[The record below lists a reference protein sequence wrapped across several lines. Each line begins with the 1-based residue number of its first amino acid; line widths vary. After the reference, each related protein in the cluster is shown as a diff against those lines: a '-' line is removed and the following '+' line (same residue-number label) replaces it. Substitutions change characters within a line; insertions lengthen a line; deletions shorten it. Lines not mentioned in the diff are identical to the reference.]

1 MPDTRTIETDG
12 RKLGIFGQRSGFTG
26 KTIALGRRFLS
37 PMTTVKRRLS
47 VRMKAL
53 RRRLSAHLKTGDT
66 EVTLIQGTI
75 VQTTRQGEPISFF
88 VRDRYD
94 LIQSGHLRGMFYEN
108 EELALIDKYFPR
120 GGVFLDVGSN
130 VGNHAI
136 YVGKFLNPLQIILI
150 EPNPP
155 AVQLLRINVDINRL
169 GGVADLSLLGVGLSD
184 SDGWAS
190 AHAMDDNLGGTR
202 LKRHDSTSGIRL
214 ARGDDVLAGRQ
225 VDFIKMDVEGMEI
238 KALSGLRNVI
248 RSNRPT
254 MFIEV
259 DDINASQFVD
269 WTQQVGY
276 VVEASYKRYPTN
288 ENFLVVPAELSGRNA

>member
-26 KTIALGRRFLS
+26 KTIALRRWLS
-37 PMTTVKRRLS
+37 A
-47 VRMKAL
+47 RMKAL
-53 RRRLSAHLKTGDT
+53 RRRLLAHMKTSDT
-66 EVTLIQGTI
+66 EVTLIKGTM

-136 YVGKFLNPLQIILI
+136 YVGRFLNPLQIILI

-190 AHAMDDNLGGTR
+190 AHAMDDNLGGTQ

-214 ARGDDVLAGRQ
+214 ARGDDVLAGRR

-248 RSNRPT
+248 SSNRPT

-288 ENFLVVPAELSGRNA
+288 ENFLIVPAELSGRNA